1 MSAGDVRAYIGLGA
15 NLGEAAA
22 SVTDALARLGGLPKT
37 RLTAQSSLFRT
48 EPIEADG
55 ADYVNAVAQIETGL
69 PPLELLR
76 GLQRIEQ
83 DFGRERTY
91 QNAPRTLDLDI
102 LLYGQ
107 QTITSD
113 ELVVPH
119 PRLTQRAFALIPLLQ
134 IEPLVTIP
142 GAGPAHAFV
151 AAVAGQRI
159 QKIGK

>member
-22 SVTDALARLGGLPKT
+22 SVTDALARLGKLPKT

-69 PPLELLR
+69 PSLELLR

-134 IEPLVTIP
+134 IDPLVTIP
-142 GAGPAHAFV
+142 GAGSAHAFV

-159 QKIGK
+159 WKIGK